1 MTEPMGS
8 QLPPQQ
14 WEELLD
20 KEEQQELI
28 EGVLE
33 DAFNR
38 ERGIRPRSP
47 DEIKELQTRLRE
59 LNNKKLQNKEST

>member
-14 WEELLD
+14 LEELLD
-20 KEEQQELI
+20 KEERQELI
-28 EGVLE
+28 EGLVE

-38 ERGIRPRSP
+38 EHGIRPRSP
-47 DEIKELQTRLRE
+47 EEIKELQRRLRE